1 MALAFTKTKDPKLQL
16 TDTLTFGKF
25 QGCRI
30 CDIIEQDYMYFD
42 WLLKNSQISFSDE
55 VKDTVKEFQ
64 RQATEKQHFEEE
76 VKPWVSDNTGYFDD
90 WDDDI
95 PF

>member
-1 MALAFTKTKDPKLQL
+1 MAKQFTKLRDPKLQL
-16 TDTLTFGKF
+16 TDVLPFGKF

-30 CDIIEQDYMYFD
+30 CDCVEDNYEYFQWLTKNTQIQFSQDVLDTITEFWRQSTEQRF
-42 WLLKNSQISFSDE
+42 I
-55 VKDTVKEFQ
+55 
-64 RQATEKQHFEEE
+64 EEE
-76 VKPWVSDNTGYFDD
+76 VKPWQSQTQYFSD